1 MMRTSTR
8 IVSTDPSRM
17 NSFSWITRRSL
28 ACVSRLMLPISS
40 RKIDPPSATSNRPRF
55 VAMAPVL
62 ARQAPLLEGF
72 IDRENDF
79 FVLERL
85 RDVVKGAVLH
95 RFDRAVDRRERG
107 DDDDGQIRVG
117 DANGAQSVDAAD
129 ARQHHIENRQID
141 FLGIENVERFLAA
154 RRQYDVETLAA
165 E

>member
-1 MMRTSTR
+1 MKR
-8 IVSTDPSRM
+8 
-17 NSFSWITRRSL
+17 
-28 ACVSRLMLPISS
+28 
-40 RKIDPPSATSNRPRF
+40 
-55 VAMAPVL
+55 
-62 ARQAPLLEGF
+62 
-72 IDRENDF
+72 
-79 FVLERL
+79 
-85 RDVVKGAVLH
+85 AVLH

-165 E
+165 EHDLEDVTKNFFVVDDQHAHRFHFAHSILWSTGFSR